1 MSTTSNKRTIDLKS
15 LLHMLKAL
23 GISENSYDNY
33 MVDIDDTSFMDSMLG
48 RFTRLSEEN
57 AQRPNLLVAKTRNV
71 KKVLGGISDSPI
83 SNARIDGIV
92 TNRNGSCTID
102 MSADWIKK
110 FNVTREDFLEGNEKF
125 LKSKQAAE
133 RVNAKNSGGAS
144 ITEKKEFFDH
154 RFKVGTIWLFSV
166 DAIAA
171 FNQYGTSKVPN
182 LQHTFAV
189 VQ

>member
-1 MSTTSNKRTIDLKS
+1 MSTASNKRTIDLKT
-15 LLHMLKAL
+15 LLTMLENL
-23 GISENSYDNY
+23 GIQPKFYDTY
-33 MVDIDDTSFMDSMLG
+33 MVDIDDTSFMDSLLG
-48 RFTRLSEEN
+48 RFTRLSDEN

-92 TNRNGSCTID
+92 SNRNGTCSID
-102 MSADWIKK
+102 MSADWIRK
-110 FNVTREDFLEGNEKF
+110 FNVTREDFLEGNERF
-125 LKSKQAAE
+125 LKSKQAAQ

-144 ITEKKEFFDH
+144 ITEKKEFFNH

-166 DAIAA
+166 DAITA
-171 FNQYGTSKVPN
+171 FNRYGTCDVSN
-182 LQHTFAV
+182 MQHTFAV